1 MANNILNLNKQAHDI
16 KPESKLWD
24 HACDVARFNAP
35 QFEAEALQVHLDNLV
50 LTYGF
55 EAVRKAIGK
64 TDLNIKKNTIN
75 KKTA

>member
-1 MANNILNLNKQAHDI
+1 MANNILNLNKQM
-16 KPESKLWD
+16 SKINADSNKWD
-24 HACDVARFNAP
+24 HSCDVEMFTAP
-35 QFEAEALQVHLDNLV
+35 RNMELALQVHLDNLV

>member
-1 MANNILNLNKQAHDI
+1 MTNNILNLNKQAHNI
-16 KPESKLWD
+16 KADSEKWD

-55 EAVRKAIGK
+55 EAVRKAIAK
-64 TDLNIKKNTIN
+64 TDLNIKKNNIN
-75 KKTA
+75 RKTA